1 VYCWGWVFFG
11 LEGLWGLG
19 LGVWRL
25 VGDRRDRGIYFVEG
39 VWGVLRMM
47 KFWGDGG
54 LWVIMGAIGDFG
66 P

>member
-1 VYCWGWVFFG
+1 VD
-11 LEGLWGLG
+11 
-19 LGVWRL
+19 GVWA
-25 VGDRRDRGIYFVEG
+25 
-39 VWGVLRMM
+39 VLRMM